1 MKKILLLSVILLLLS
16 VQNIA
21 ADNNNKTIVLEIN
34 IYQTKPA
41 FQRSL
46 VDIPIECYYVG
57 FDSSIMTVFTEYIG
71 IVDISIVN
79 TSTGE
84 MFFDTVDSKDGPCAV
99 KISGEN
105 GFYHIAITS
114 ESDEYEGEFTL
125 M

>member
-1 MKKILLLSVILLLLS
+1 MKKILPLSVLLLLLS

-34 IYQTKPA
+34 IYQTKPVL
-41 FQRSL
+41 QRSL
-46 VDIPIECYYVG
+46 VDIPLECYYVG
-57 FDSSIMTVFTEYIG
+57 FDSSIVTVFSEYIG

-84 MFFDTVDSKDGPCAV
+84 VFFDTVDSKDGQSAV
-99 KISGEN
+99 RISGED
-105 GFYHIAITS
+105 GFYHITVSS